1 MEDIIYQIRIKKE
14 YANDAMMKLQQEEA
28 IEIITNIPEWQKNE
42 TLKRLDVYKSN
53 PDDVVSEDEV
63 LSMLN
68 DAGNE

>member
-1 MEDIIYQIRIKKE
+1 LEDIIYQIRIKKE

>member
-68 DAGNE
+68 DAGNK